1 MAIKIV
7 SAEAFN
13 ALSQKAAKHD
23 EIVQALNA
31 ARAEGY
37 STELTAEEAVE
48 MLLNPD
54 NTALAEMQTQ
64 VDQLTGANT
73 TLQETI
79 DNLTTQNNT
88 LQERV
93 TELEAATPGAAS
105 ATLNAEGEPI
115 AKDADSDLASFAKE
129 HAGDHLAI
137 IAKMQEEGILPLSN

>member
-1 MAIKIV
+1 MAIKIL
-7 SAEAFN
+7 SAEVFS

-23 EIVQALNA
+23 EIVQAFNA

-37 STELTAEEAVE
+37 STELTADEVVE
-48 MLLNPD
+48 TLLNPD
-54 NTALAEMQTQ
+54 ITALAEMQSR

-73 TLQETI
+73 TLQETV
-79 DNLTTQNNT
+79 DTLTTQNNT

-105 ATLNAEGEPI
+105 AALNAEGEPI
-115 AKDADSDLASFAKE
+115 AQNADSDLVSFAKE

-137 IAKMQEEGILPLSN
+137 IAKMQEDGILPSSN

>member
-1 MAIKIV
+1 MAIKIL
-7 SAEAFN
+7 SAEVFN

-23 EIVQALNA
+23 EIVQAFNA

-37 STELTAEEAVE
+37 STELTADEVVE
-48 MLLNPD
+48 TLLNPD
-54 NTALAEMQTQ
+54 NTALSAMQTQ

-73 TLQETI
+73 TLQETV
-79 DNLTTQNNT
+79 NTLTTQNTT

-105 ATLNAEGEPI
+105 ATLNADGEPI
-115 AKDADSDLASFAKE
+115 AQNADSDLVSFAKE

-137 IAKMQEEGILPLSN
+137 IAKMQEDGILPSSN

>member
-1 MAIKIV
+1 MAIKIL
-7 SAEAFN
+7 SAEVFS

-23 EIVQALNA
+23 EIVQAFNA

-37 STELTAEEAVE
+37 STELTPEQAVE

-54 NTALAEMQTQ
+54 NTALAEMQSQ

-73 TLQETI
+73 TLQETV
-79 DNLTTQNNT
+79 DSLTTQNTT

-115 AKDADSDLASFAKE
+115 AQNADSDLVSFAKE

-137 IAKMQEEGILPLSN
+137 IAKMQEDGILPSSN

>member
-1 MAIKIV
+1 MAIKIL

-37 STELTAEEAVE
+37 STELTAEQAVE

-54 NTALAEMQTQ
+54 NTALAEMQSQ

-79 DNLTTQNNT
+79 DTLTTQNNT

-93 TELEAATPGAAS
+93 TE
-105 ATLNAEGEPI
+105 
-115 AKDADSDLASFAKE
+115 
-129 HAGDHLAI
+129 
-137 IAKMQEEGILPLSN
+137 

>member
-1 MAIKIV
+1 MAIKIL

-37 STELTAEEAVE
+37 STELTPEQAVE

-54 NTALAEMQTQ
+54 NTGTEALQGQ
-64 VDQLTGANT
+64 IDQLTTANT
-73 TLQETI
+73 TLQSNV
-79 DNLTTQNNT
+79 DSLTTERDT
-88 LQERV
+88 LQSRV
-93 TELEAATPGAAS
+93 TELEALIPGAPS

-115 AKDADSDLASFAKE
+115 ATTTDSDLVSFAKE
-129 HAGDHLAI
+129 HADDPMAI
-137 IAKMQEEGILPLSN
+137 VTKMKEEGII